1 MTFNKIKLIIGSLLC
16 IVVLIV
22 IYLQNNT
29 YDSIVNIKSINDI
42 SEASGY
48 GIVYKKN
55 SSSYIITN
63 YHIVKNSKKIIIN
76 NKIEAKLLNGDEYED
91 IAILEVLTT
100 NFNVAK
106 ISKKLNSKIV
116 YTINSVD
123 LNKRIKGK
131 IIEKDSDVL
140 VNLSDGN
147 YILKAIKTTLKL
159 KPGNSGGPLFDNKNK
174 VVGIV
179 TMMDDNYG
187 YAIDIN
193 KALEVANK
201 LEKGKIIRPEINFQ
215 VASVKNKEVLNQYN
229 LITSIKEG
237 VIVTK
242 VFGNSNDIKV
252 GDVITNI
259 NGNSVIDV
267 AHFKYYVYNS
277 NGEINLTL
285 YRGKEKI
292 NAKIKG

>member
-159 KPGNSGGPLFDNKNK
+159 KSGNSGSPLFDNKNK

-193 KALEVANK
+193 KALEVAKK

-229 LITSIKEG
+229 LITSVKEG

-242 VFGNSNDIKV
+242 VFANSNDIKV

-259 NGNSVIDV
+259 NDNSVIDV

-292 NAKIKG
+292 NTKIKG